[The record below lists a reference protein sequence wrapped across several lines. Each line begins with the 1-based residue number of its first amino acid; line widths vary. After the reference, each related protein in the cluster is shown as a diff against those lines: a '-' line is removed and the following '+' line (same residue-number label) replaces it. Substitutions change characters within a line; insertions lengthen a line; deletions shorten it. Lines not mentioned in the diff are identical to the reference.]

1 MITNVSFSLS
11 PGSSCTIFKSND
23 VCQGKLPASLGA
35 ICPADP
41 SRPHT
46 LYRKS
51 RTACSLARASADP
64 SSLHLYE

>member
-1 MITNVSFSLS
+1 M
-11 PGSSCTIFKSND
+11 FKSND